1 MMASAQVLIT
11 RALCVIGMIALTT
24 LAQANSD
31 LLQVK
36 YIGNN
41 HQVSEQYYL
50 ALIAAAL
57 ETTRASHGPYQ
68 INFTEQTLPSERKH
82 ELLIAGD
89 AVNIDRLVGFPV
101 AQGPR
106 LKLLRVD
113 HPILQGAMG
122 YRVLVIHKNK
132 QARFNKIHS
141 LNELRQLRMGFGRGW
156 EGHVYTH
163 NGLNVTESLN
173 MSSLLKMLAAQRY
186 AFVPLS
192 IIEVEDNYLLDGRR
206 ANNLVIEHNLLLY
219 MPLPVYFYVSPSAPE
234 LAERLQIGLQ
244 ILTESS
250 AIDDLFQHYFGA
262 RLARLNL
269 PKRRLIPLE
278 NPDKNDNHPEADHE
292 WLNNF

>member
-1 MMASAQVLIT
+1 MFPSPRQITIWLYLFCLTLSAAASATGDV
-11 RALCVIGMIALTT
+11 
-24 LAQANSD
+24 
-31 LLQVK
+31 LQVK

-57 ETTRASHGPYQ
+57 ETTRASHGPYH
-68 INFTEQTLPSERKH
+68 INFSEQTLPSERKH

-122 YRVLVIHKNK
+122 YRVLMIHKNK

-206 ANNLVIEHNLLLY
+206 ANNLMIEKNLLLY

-234 LAERLQIGLQ
+234 LAERLQSGLQ
-244 ILTESS
+244 TLSKS
-250 AIDDLFQHYFGA
+250 GAMDDLFRQHFGS
-262 RLARLNL
+262 RLQRLNL
-269 PKRRLIPLE
+269 SKRRLIKLQ
-278 NPDKNDNHPEADHE
+278 NPDQSSDYPEQHHQ
-292 WLNNF
+292 WLGNY

>member
-1 MMASAQVLIT
+1 MASVQVQVT
-11 RALCVIGMIALTT
+11 RFLRLMGIVALFSAASATGDV
-24 LAQANSD
+24 
-31 LLQVK
+31 LQVK

-57 ETTRASHGPYQ
+57 ETTRASHGPYH
-68 INFTEQTLPSERKH
+68 INFSEQTLTSERKH

-173 MSSLLKMLAAQRY
+173 MASLLKMLAAQRY

-206 ANNLVIEHNLLLY
+206 ANNLVIENNLLLY

-244 ILTESS
+244 ILTESG

-269 PKRRLIPLE
+269 SKRRLIPLE
-278 NPDKNDNHPEADHE
+278 NPDKSDNHPEADHE